1 MARLSMG
8 VYIARRLLLAVGVI
22 IGVSLI
28 TFILAY
34 LVPADPARVYAG
46 SNASA
51 ATVASIREQLGL
63 NRPLPV
69 QYLAYVGR
77 ALHGDFGTSYKL
89 QTPVLSAIESR
100 FPYTAAL
107 AGAGILVELLIGIPI
122 GIISAARPRSWLD
135 RGAMGFAMLGVSAPQ
150 FWLGLVLLYTFGYL
164 WPIFPLGLAQSPS
177 SIVLPAITVGL
188 SGGVWYARVLRSAML
203 ETLNAD
209 YVRTAR
215 AKGLGRLI
223 VILRHALPNAITPI
237 VTQLGLDMAYFL
249 GGIVVVESVFG
260 WPGVGQMAY
269 QAIQNDDI
277 PLIMGTVLFSA
288 IIIVLINIFIDVLYA
303 VLNPRVVHS

>member
-1 MARLSMG
+1 MWTYL
-8 VYIARRLLLAVGVI
+8 ARRLLLAVLVI
-22 IGVSLI
+22 AGVSLI
-28 TFILAY
+28 TFMLAY
-34 LVPADPARVYAG
+34 QVPADPARVYAG

-51 ATVASIREQLGL
+51 QTVASIRKQLGL
-63 NRPLPV
+63 DRPVPI
-69 QYLAYVGR
+69 QYLDYVGR
-77 ALHGDFGTSYKL
+77 AIHGDFGTSYRL
-89 QTPVLSAIESR
+89 QTPVLSAITSR
-100 FPYTAAL
+100 FPYTLAL
-107 AGAGILVELLIGIPI
+107 GAAGILVELLIGIPI
-122 GIISAARPRSWLD
+122 GIVSAVRPRSWLD

-164 WPIFPLGLAQSPS
+164 VPIFPLGLAQSPS

-188 SGGVWYARVLRSAML
+188 SGGVWYARVLRSSML
-203 ETLNAD
+203 ETLGAE

-215 AKGLGRLI
+215 AKGLPSVL

-260 WPGVGQMAY
+260 WPGIGQLAY

-288 IIIVLINIFIDVLYA
+288 VIIVLINILVDVLYA
-303 VLNPRVVHS
+303 VLNPRVVYN

>member
-1 MARLSMG
+1 MG
-8 VYIARRLLLAVGVI
+8 IYVARRLLLAVGVI
-22 IGVSLI
+22 FGVSLI
-28 TFILAY
+28 TFILAF

-51 ATVASIREQLGL
+51 QTVANIRQQLGL

-69 QYLAYVGR
+69 QYLDYVGR

-107 AGAGILVELLIGIPI
+107 AAAGILVELLIGIPI
-122 GIISAARPRSWLD
+122 GIVSAVRPRSWLD
-135 RGAMGFAMLGVSAPQ
+135 RGAMGFAMVGVAAPQ
-150 FWLGLVLLYTFGYL
+150 FWLGLLLLYTFGYL

-188 SGGVWYARVLRSAML
+188 SGGVWYARVLRSSML
-203 ETLNAD
+203 ETLGAD

-215 AKGLGRLI
+215 AKGLRGGM
-223 VILRHALPNAITPI
+223 VVLRHALPNAITPI
-237 VTQLGLDMAYFL
+237 VTQIGLDMAYFL

-260 WPGVGQMAY
+260 WPGVGQLAY

-288 IIIVLINIFIDVLYA
+288 IAIVLINIVIDVLYA
-303 VLNPRVVHS
+303 VLNPRVVYS